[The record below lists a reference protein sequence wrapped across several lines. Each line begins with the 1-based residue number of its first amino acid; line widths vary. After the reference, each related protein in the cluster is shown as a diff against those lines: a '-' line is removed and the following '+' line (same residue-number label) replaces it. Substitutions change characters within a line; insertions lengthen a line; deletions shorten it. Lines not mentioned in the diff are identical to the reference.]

1 MTPSSHPANE
11 KKIIE
16 LLSPPSKEYSFGINQ
31 RQQYENACIY
41 QFTCIHL
48 CVTPSKLC
56 VLPSKCVF

>member
-31 RQQYENACIY
+31 RQQ
-41 QFTCIHL
+41 
-48 CVTPSKLC
+48 
-56 VLPSKCVF
+56 

>member
-31 RQQYENACIY
+31 RQQYENVCIY
-41 QFTCIHL
+41 QFTCIHF
-48 CVTPSKLC
+48 CVTRYYPVNVCFKTYL
-56 VLPSKCVF
+56 